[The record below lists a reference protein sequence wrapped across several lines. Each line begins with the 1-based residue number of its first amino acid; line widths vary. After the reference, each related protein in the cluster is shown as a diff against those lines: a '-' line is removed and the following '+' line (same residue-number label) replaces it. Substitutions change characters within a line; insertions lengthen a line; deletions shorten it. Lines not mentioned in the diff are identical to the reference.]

1 MPHTK
6 NTAVSIILKFTGLLV
21 AAAALVYKVIFAVA
35 YFDEITD
42 WWGGMIVLYFVL
54 YITSIATVAS
64 AFLKGLAGQ
73 ITAITTAVVSGL
85 FLGVDFIMWLGF
97 AATLNSNS
105 LISVGIA
112 PLVNVLNIIACA
124 LIAIGSLKRCDFG
137 S

>member
-6 NTAVSIILKFTGLLV
+6 NTAASIFLKTTGLLV
-21 AAAALVYKVIFAVA
+21 AAVALVYKVIFAVA

-54 YITSIATVAS
+54 YITSAATLAS
-64 AFLKGLAGQ
+64 AFLKGMAGQ

-124 LIAIGSLKRCDFG
+124 LIVIGSLKKV
-137 S
+137 

>member
-1 MPHTK
+1 MPHTNTK

-21 AAAALVYKVIFAVA
+21 AAAALVYKVIFAVT
-35 YFDEITD
+35 YFDKITD
-42 WWGGMIVLYFVL
+42 WWGGTIALYFVL

-64 AFLKGLAGQ
+64 AFLKGMAGQ

-124 LIAIGSLKRCDFG
+124 FIAIGSLKKV
-137 S
+137 